1 MSTRHQSSR
10 LSKHA
15 ECPVNQRE
23 LRQQERERE
32 TTAGMRRD
40 EERADSDCHSRQSV
54 VTRPMRARSCPRKQ
68 VIRRTEKFN
77 ALAVRLQP
85 TKRTSKS
92 RNEWI
97 PHELLHGNTQ
107 FSKRRLRRCRGK
119 ISSPEAAVPE
129 SRQQGLD
136 ESPGQVTTSEG
147 PRNADSH
154 TKHLQLPDTQ
164 DGRQRA
170 PHSQALRNAVTKRA
184 RAGVSESRQNEE
196 GPAGNQ

>member
-1 MSTRHQSSR
+1 
-10 LSKHA
+10 
-15 ECPVNQRE
+15 
-23 LRQQERERE
+23 
-32 TTAGMRRD
+32 
-40 EERADSDCHSRQSV
+40 
-54 VTRPMRARSCPRKQ
+54 MRARSCPRKQ

-129 SRQQGLD
+129 SRQQDLD
-136 ESPGQVTTSEG
+136 EKASDNQRGG
-147 PRNADSH
+147 RNADSH
-154 TKHLQLPDTQ
+154 TKHLQLPGTQ
-164 DGRQRA
+164 HGRQRA
-170 PHSQALRNAVTKRA
+170 PHSQALRSAVTKRA